1 MKPTDTDARHAYQHG
16 MPFRIVKRRF
26 HLSASEAEE
35 LMPEESGDDAQADS
49 VSGY

>member
-1 MKPTDTDARHAYQHG
+1 MADTTNPRHAYEHG

-35 LMPEESGDDAQADS
+35 LMPEEFEDEGQPDS

>member
-1 MKPTDTDARHAYQHG
+1 MKATDTDPRHAYQHG
-16 MPFRIVKRRF
+16 MPLRIVKRRF

-35 LMPEESGDDAQADS
+35 LMSEEFEDEVQPDS